1 MYCKYCGSE
10 VGDDDKYC
18 WNCSKPIHEAAT
30 ETYIKKNYKKKPYNS
45 IKILSI
51 VGFIIVIILAIRS
64 IYGQSQVAMVYGFNE
79 ILFRGLLE
87 SLLIISLCL
96 ISILAL
102 FLVKKWLGKV
112 YIFSI
117 GFIILILFTSH
128 YIGFNLTTY
137 FFSFLSASCAII
149 FLILFIKILKN
160 RNKYFEVFFID
171 AHIDREGEQ
180 NIKFFYLFITI
191 TYIVFA
197 VYISYLAYWNI
208 YLFSS
213 FLSNLSN
220 PSSNA
225 SNMQITLLSGLVF
238 IVIVFFIIFS
248 YFHTIKNRYRSVY
261 VMNLLLSGIILGSE
275 RNIYY
280 GVILPLVHQYYGVRE
295 VFNLIFFIV
304 SIIWLIAVFGNDYLR
319 KYFFRYQ

>member
-1 MYCKYCGSE
+1 M
-10 VGDDDKYC
+10 
-18 WNCSKPIHEAAT
+18 
-30 ETYIKKNYKKKPYNS
+30 
-45 IKILSI
+45 
-51 VGFIIVIILAIRS
+51 
-64 IYGQSQVAMVYGFNE
+64 
-79 ILFRGLLE
+79 
-87 SLLIISLCL
+87 
-96 ISILAL
+96 
-102 FLVKKWLGKV
+102 
-112 YIFSI
+112 
-117 GFIILILFTSH
+117 ILFTSH

-160 RNKYFEVFFID
+160 QSGAFETFFTD
-171 AHIDREGEQ
+171 TDDQVGGQ
-180 NIKFFYLFITI
+180 NITLFYLFTTI
-191 TYIVFA
+191 VYIVFA
-197 VYISYLAYWNI
+197 VYISYLAYLNI